1 MGTTLVSVLQ
11 SQLERAQA
19 DADIARASLVAE
31 RERWEGRL
39 DRLSADLAKAEAQA
53 EHAKASAQ
61 NCSAREALTMAE
73 TQVKAQADAVAR
85 LEADVAWHR
94 SEMERL
100 RARPWWRR
108 VFGAG

>member
-1 MGTTLVSVLQ
+1 
-11 SQLERAQA
+11 LERAQA
-19 DADIARASLVAE
+19 DADVARASLVVE

-61 NCSAREALTMAE
+61 NLKDMLGAAREALTMAE
-73 TQVKAQADAVAR
+73 NQVKVQADAVAC

-108 VFGAG
+108 LFGAG